1 MAATEAAAEFRVVSP
16 SAVSGDWR
24 RTVYLSF
31 TLAAT
36 ELKVRFFG
44 SALGYVWSLM
54 RPLMLFSVL
63 YIVFSQLLRLGNAI
77 EFYPVVLLMGIVLY
91 TFVAEATGDAVES
104 MVKHES
110 LLRRVAFP
118 RLVVPLAV
126 TVTAAF
132 NLLMNL
138 IVVFGFI
145 ALTGRLLGSG
155 PGIAVRWTWL
165 ELPFLVGLLMI
176 LALGIALLLSVLYVR
191 FRDIKPVWQVVLQAL
206 FYVTPILY
214 PIEAVT
220 SKYPD
225 ALTYVMF
232 NPLAA
237 INQQVRYAVID
248 PTAPSAA
255 EAIGGI
261 GLLLV
266 PLGIIVALFVAGLVC
281 FARMAP
287 RIAEEL

>member
-1 MAATEAAAEFRVVSP
+1 MAATDVAAGFRVVTP

-44 SALGYVWSLM
+44 SALGYLWSLM
-54 RPLMLFSVL
+54 RPLMFFGVL
-63 YIVFSQLLRLGNAI
+63 YIVFSQILRLGNAI
-77 EFYPVVLLMGIVLY
+77 EFYPIVLLMGIVLY

-104 MVKHES
+104 MVTHES
-110 LLRRVAFP
+110 LIRRVAFP
-118 RLVVPLAV
+118 RLVIPLAV

-138 IVVFGFI
+138 IVVFVFMV
-145 ALTGRLLGSG
+145 LTGRLFGSG
-155 PGIAVRWTWL
+155 PTVDVRWTWL
-165 ELPFLVGLLMI
+165 ELPFLLGLLI
-176 LALGIALLLSVLYVR
+176 VLALGVALLLSVLYVR
-191 FRDIKPVWQVVLQAL
+191 FRDIKPIWSVVMQAL

-214 PIEAVT
+214 PVEAVRD
-220 SKYPD
+220 KYP
-225 ALTYVMF
+225 AAVQYVMF

-237 INQQVRYAVID
+237 VNQQMRYAVID
-248 PTAPSAA
+248 PTAPSAG

-266 PLGIIVALFVAGLVC
+266 PLGIIAVLFVAGLVC
-281 FARMAP
+281 FARLAP
-287 RIAEEL
+287 RIAEDL

>member
-1 MAATEAAAEFRVVSP
+1 MAATDTAAGFRVVTP

-24 RTVYLSF
+24 RTVYLAF
-31 TLAAT
+31 TLAGT

-44 SALGYVWSLM
+44 SALGYLWSLM
-54 RPLMLFSVL
+54 RPLLLFSVL
-63 YIVFSQLLRLGNAI
+63 YVVFSQLLRLGNAI

-91 TFVAEATGDAVES
+91 TFLSEATGDAVES

-110 LLRRVAFP
+110 LIRRVAFP

-126 TVTAAF
+126 TFTATF

-138 IVVFGFI
+138 IVMFTFI
-145 ALTGRLLGSG
+145 ALTGRVLDSG
-155 PGIAVRWTWL
+155 PTIDVRWTWL
-165 ELPFLVGLLMI
+165 ELPFLIGLLGI
-176 LALGIALLLSVLYVR
+176 LALGVALLLSVLYVR
-191 FRDIKPVWQVVLQAL
+191 FRDIKPIWQVVLQAL
-206 FYVTPILY
+206 FYITPILY
-214 PIEAVT
+214 PVEAVT
-220 SKYPD
+220 EQFPE
-225 ALTYVMF
+225 ALTFVMF

-255 EAIGGI
+255 EAIGGF
-261 GLLLV
+261 GLLII
-266 PLGIIVALFVAGLVC
+266 PLAIIAGLFVAGLVC

-287 RIAEEL
+287 RIAVEL

>member
-1 MAATEAAAEFRVVSP
+1 MAATDAAAGFRVVTP

-31 TLAAT
+31 TLAGT

-44 SALGYVWSLM
+44 SALGYLWSLM
-54 RPLMLFSVL
+54 RPLMFFGVL
-63 YIVFSQLLRLGNAI
+63 YVVFSQLLRLGNAI
-77 EFYPVVLLMGIVLY
+77 EFYPIVLLMGIVLY

-104 MVKHES
+104 MIKHES
-110 LLRRVAFP
+110 LIRRVAFP
-118 RLVVPLAV
+118 RLVIPLAV
-126 TVTAAF
+126 TLTAAF

-138 IVVFGFI
+138 IVVFGFM
-145 ALTGRLLGSG
+145 LLSGRLLGSG
-155 PGIAVRWTWL
+155 AGVDVRWTWL
-165 ELPFLVGLLMI
+165 ELPLLVGLLMI

-191 FRDIKPVWQVVLQAL
+191 FRDIKPIWTVVLQAL

-214 PIEAVT
+214 PVEAVIE
-220 SKYPD
+220 KYP
-225 ALTYVMF
+225 AAVKWVMC

-255 EAIGGI
+255 EAIGGV
-261 GLLLV
+261 GVLLI
-266 PLGIIVALFVAGLVC
+266 PIGIIAVLFVTGLVC
-281 FARMAP
+281 FARLAP
-287 RIAEEL
+287 RIAEDL